1 VDEHRW
7 FKHRIRVRYQ
17 ETDQM
22 GVVYHT
28 NYLNWCELG
37 RTELIRELG
46 YPYREIESKGLI
58 LPVVEAEMK
67 YRLPARYDDEIDI
80 YTRVSSYTN
89 VRMEFCYE
97 IRRVHPSD
105 TSLEQGGNAYAAES
119 GVRPVGDLLVDGLTR
134 HVWVNEAW
142 KPARLNKE
150 LPELLKLLSEK
161 S

>member
-7 FKHRIRVRYQ
+7 FKHRVRVRYQ

-46 YPYREIESKGLI
+46 YPYRDIEAKGLI
-58 LPVVEAEMK
+58 LPVVEAELK
-67 YRLPARYDDEIDI
+67 YRLPARYDDEIEI

-97 IRRVHPSD
+97 IRRVHQSE
-105 TSLEQGGNAYAAES
+105 TSIANASAGVL
-119 GVRPVGDLLVDGLTR
+119 GVRPAGDLLVDGLTR
-134 HVWVNEAW
+134 HVWVNQAW
-142 KPARLNKE
+142 KPARMNKE